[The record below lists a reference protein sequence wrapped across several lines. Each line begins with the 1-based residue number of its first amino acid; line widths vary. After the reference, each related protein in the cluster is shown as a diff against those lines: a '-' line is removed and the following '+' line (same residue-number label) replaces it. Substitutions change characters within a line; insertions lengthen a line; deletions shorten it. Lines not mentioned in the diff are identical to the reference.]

1 MTTLEGGSEA
11 GMGYDGKLVEDC
23 DLADGVFVVE
33 GGRFPLHRNVQVRS
47 E

>member
-1 MTTLEGGSEA
+1 
-11 GMGYDGKLVEDC
+11 VEDG

-33 GGRFPLHRNVQVRS
+33 GERFPLYRNVQVRS